1 MSISYTFT
9 CPDNSELTLTE
20 VSAGVFSPVCQSS
33 IAPVAVPMANGL
45 SDLSWS
51 DVTSLIGALLL
62 ACCIAASYNLLFSTF
77 NRR

>member
-1 MSISYTFT
+1 MSITYTLA
-9 CPDNSELTLTE
+9 CADNSELTLTE

-51 DVTSLIGALLL
+51 DVGALIGALLI
-62 ACCIAASYNLLFSTF
+62 ACCIAASYNLLFSMF
-77 NRR
+77 NRK